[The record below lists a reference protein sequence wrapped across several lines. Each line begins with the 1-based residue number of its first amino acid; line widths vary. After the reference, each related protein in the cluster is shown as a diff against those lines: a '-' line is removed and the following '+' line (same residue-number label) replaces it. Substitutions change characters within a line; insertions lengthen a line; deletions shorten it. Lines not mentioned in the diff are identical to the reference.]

1 MIKDEILEKLI
12 TFSKEEIDILNGDI
26 HIDESIYDKERKNSI
41 DVDKLLLP
49 EELISIRKHTRFIDY
64 PEHFHNYFEL
74 MYVFNG
80 ELRQVINGKE
90 VVLKEGE
97 YALLNK
103 NVSHSIL
110 KSSENDVIFNFI
122 IRPEFFDYISN
133 LMDSENEIFNFI
145 LESMYSNYI
154 DGKCLLFRVSDN
166 EAIKGIIENII
177 TTLYSHEPSRN
188 VKIKLY
194 VGLLLTEFT
203 NCVDGVE
210 LLGGSSYDNVMNIKI
225 LEYISKEYNEGSL
238 AKIASRLH
246 QPEYKICRVVKK
258 YTGRTFKQL
267 VQDTRLNCASKLLL
281 TTKMPINE
289 IMNEVGYE
297 NITYFYK
304 IFKAKYSLT
313 PNEYRI
319 KYINESAKKDNH

>member
-1 MIKDEILEKLI
+1 MIKGEILEKLI
-12 TFSKEEIDILNGDI
+12 TFSKEEVDILNGDI
-26 HIDESIYDKERKNSI
+26 NIDESIYEKVRKNSI

-80 ELRQVINGKE
+80 ELRQVINGRE
-90 VVLKEGE
+90 VVLKKGE
-97 YALLNK
+97 YALLNR
-103 NVSHSIL
+103 NVSHSII
-110 KSSENDVIFNFI
+110 KSGEDDIIFNFI
-122 IRPEFFDYISN
+122 IRPEFFDYIST

-145 LESMYSNYI
+145 LESMYSNYV
-154 DGKCLLFRVSDN
+154 DGKCFLFRVSHD
-166 EAIKGIIENII
+166 EAIKSIVENII
-177 TTLYSHEPSRN
+177 TALYSHEPSRN

-210 LLGGSSYDNVMNIKI
+210 LLGESNYDNVMNIKI
-225 LEYISKEYNEGSL
+225 LNYILKEFREGSL
-238 AKIASRLH
+238 AAIAAQLH

-258 YTGRTFKQL
+258 YTGRTFKQI
-267 VQDTRLNCASKLLL
+267 VQDTRLNYAGKLLL
-281 TTKMPINE
+281 TTRMPINE

-304 IFKAKYSLT
+304 IFKAKYSST
-313 PNEYRI
+313 PNEYRV
-319 KYINESAKKDNH
+319 KYINESAKKDNN